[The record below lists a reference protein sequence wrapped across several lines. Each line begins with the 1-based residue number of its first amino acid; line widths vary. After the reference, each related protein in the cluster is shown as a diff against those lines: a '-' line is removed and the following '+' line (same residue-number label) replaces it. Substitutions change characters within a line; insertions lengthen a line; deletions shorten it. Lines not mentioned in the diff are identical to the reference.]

1 MPDLRIAALIPAA
14 GLSSRMKAFKP
25 LIELGGQTLVER
37 VVKLFEKAGIAD
49 IVTVV
54 GHRCNDLIPVL
65 EQTTSRWVF
74 NPNYREGMFTS
85 IQQGLRALPKSCDA
99 FFVLPVDTPL
109 VRSLTVRQLMKAF
122 GRRSA
127 LICYPQ
133 FQSKRGHPPI
143 IDSRLI
149 DAMLAYSGQGGM
161 RAFLR
166 KYATR
171 ACTVPVA
178 DAYIRMDADTEA
190 DFARQRKAF
199 KRYTIPTLY
208 ECQNLIAHYFNVSP
222 AIEVH
227 GRTVA
232 WVARRLGAALNVNG
246 RSYDLDL
253 LMAAGLLHDVCR
265 GQPNHARKAAE
276 ELRAAGFPE
285 ISEIVGEHMELNIE
299 ADAPINET
307 ALLYLSDKIVK
318 GDRIITLAD
327 RKSFMLKKYAHDA
340 SIQRRILTRLN
351 TAQKIQSQIEDMVG
365 SSLESILGD
374 VQSTDYTD
382 LIGIC

>member
-14 GLSSRMKAFKP
+14 GLSSRMKVFKP
-25 LIELGGQTLVER
+25 LLELGGQTLAER
-37 VVKLFEKAGIAD
+37 VVRLFENAGITD

-54 GHRCNDLIPVL
+54 GHRCDDLIPVL
-65 EQTTSRWVF
+65 EQTSSRWVF
-74 NPNYREGMFTS
+74 NPNSREGMFAS
-85 IQQGLRALPKSCDA
+85 IQQGLRALSPSCDA
-99 FFVLPVDTPL
+99 FFLLPVDTPL

-127 LICYPQ
+127 LICYPR

-178 DAYIRMDADTEA
+178 DAYIRMDADTEV
-190 DFARQRKAF
+190 DYARQRKAF
-199 KRYTIPTLY
+199 KRYTIPTLD
-208 ECQNLIAHYFNVSP
+208 ECQHLIAHYFNVSS
-222 AIEVH
+222 AIEMH

-232 WVARRLGAALNVNG
+232 WAARRLGAALNVNG

-253 LMAAGLLHDVCR
+253 LTAAGLLHDVCR
-265 GQPNHARKAAE
+265 GQPDHARKAAE

-285 ISEIVGEHMELNIE
+285 VSEIVAEHMELDCEVNT
-299 ADAPINET
+299 PIDET
-307 ALLYLSDKIVK
+307 ALLYLADKVVK
-318 GDRIITLAD
+318 GDRIITLAA
-327 RKSFMLKKYAHDA
+327 RKSVMLEKYAHDA
-340 SIQRRILTRLN
+340 SIRQRILTRLN
-351 TAQKIQSQIEDMVG
+351 TARTIQFRIEDKVG
-365 SSLESILGD
+365 SSLERILGD
-374 VQSTDYTD
+374 V
-382 LIGIC
+382 